1 MFSDCVFF
9 STHPVGKGGVRSPHF
24 EACPCIP
31 TGLWAWKWWEQ
42 HSFQHH
48 LLNPTLT
55 GTAKATRRPPWLKK
69 NDFYLLA
76 DPSISN
82 HLLSF
87 PCQSTAHLENW
98 RKEGL
103 PARRHS
109 HMLLWTTRGTHP
121 EHRSPSRP
129 AITSSVLHAEE
140 FTRGRNLGIFSMKAL
155 NSHGSAEYHC
165 SASPVRER
173 HSLLYQRDLIFG
185 HCLYLFQRWTRWA
198 FEQFAGH

>member
-1 MFSDCVFF
+1 MMGAAFLP
-9 STHPVGKGGVRSPHF
+9 TPPAELHPHRHGQSH
-24 EACPCIP
+24 
-31 TGLWAWKWWEQ
+31 TQ
-42 HSFQHH
+42 T
-48 LLNPTLT
+48 TLI
-55 GTAKATRRPPWLKK
+55 K

-87 PCQSTAHLENW
+87 PCQSTACAAGINTAHLENW

-103 PARRHS
+103 TARRHS

-121 EHRSPSRP
+121 EYRSPSRP

-155 NSHGSAEYHC
+155 NSHGSAEYH
-165 SASPVRER
+165 SAQPALQGNVTRCFISGTW
-173 HSLLYQRDLIFG
+173 SLGTAFTYSRGELAGLLNTLLDITHPPLFG
-185 HCLYLFQRWTRWA
+185 
-198 FEQFAGH
+198 GSDDG